1 LLVLTTT
8 ACLLLLLQVLN
19 DSRIKHY
26 FDATDMKKQVCLG
39 GAGNCPLLNA
49 WTILLVSSAVTCIIS
64 THVSTSCLPSCS
76 DTELLL
82 QCVKHAAALSRG
94 ELSCYWLACNLLLPC
109 CCSAAALPRLLL
121 WLQRAHQAAF
131 MTYAF
136 GGANEYA
143 GRDMAAA
150 HKHLLPQL
158 TEEHFNAVVENFVAT
173 LQELGVAQQD
183 IDDACAVVAT
193 TKDAVLSK

>member
-1 LLVLTTT
+1 
-8 ACLLLLLQVLN
+8 
-19 DSRIKHY
+19 
-26 FDATDMKKQVCLG
+26 
-39 GAGNCPLLNA
+39 
-49 WTILLVSSAVTCIIS
+49 
-64 THVSTSCLPSCS
+64 
-76 DTELLL
+76 
-82 QCVKHAAALSRG
+82 
-94 ELSCYWLACNLLLPC
+94 
-109 CCSAAALPRLLL
+109 
-121 WLQRAHQAAF
+121 

-150 HKHLLPQL
+150 HRHLIPHL

-173 LQELGVAQQD
+173 LQELGVGQQD

>member
-1 LLVLTTT
+1 MLASTHSSRLAAVAPAKASRAARVVLRAVEVQKAPLLNRLGGPEAIKAAVDVFYGK
-8 ACLLLLLQVLN
+8 VLN

-26 FDATDMKKQVCLG
+26 FDATDMKK
-39 GAGNCPLLNA
+39 
-49 WTILLVSSAVTCIIS
+49 
-64 THVSTSCLPSCS
+64 
-76 DTELLL
+76 
-82 QCVKHAAALSRG
+82 
-94 ELSCYWLACNLLLPC
+94 
-109 CCSAAALPRLLL
+109 
-121 WLQRAHQAAF
+121 QRAHQAAF